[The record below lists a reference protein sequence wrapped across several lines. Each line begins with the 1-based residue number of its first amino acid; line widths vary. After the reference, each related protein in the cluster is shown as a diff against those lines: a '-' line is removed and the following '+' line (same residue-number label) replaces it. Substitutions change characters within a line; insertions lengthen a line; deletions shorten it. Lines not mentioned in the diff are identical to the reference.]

1 MKKVYLTEEIH
12 QIAVDYLKEHVE
24 VIEGERTDEEYIL
37 EKAADCSAILIRS
50 AKITRNIMQS
60 IPKLE
65 VVAKHGVG
73 VDNID
78 LSAAKELG
86 IRVVNA
92 PNSNINAV
100 AEHSLMLIL
109 ALAKHTVLMDSYTR
123 NNKFF
128 LRNSVPNIE
137 LKGKTLG
144 LIGFG
149 KIARKLAQKVTGL
162 EMRVVASDPFADV
175 TLAKKM
181 QVELMSQDEL
191 LAASDFVSV
200 HVPLIPSTVKM
211 VNKEFLEKMKKN
223 AYLVNASRGGV
234 LDEAQLCAA
243 LENETIAGAGLDV
256 FESEPPQA
264 DNRLFAMEQVV
275 VSPHNAALTEEAL
288 LAMAMDSATGV
299 VDVLEGRTPK
309 FQVC

>member
-137 LKGKTLG
+137 LKVKTLG

>member
-1 MKKVYLTEEIH
+1 
-12 QIAVDYLKEHVE
+12 
-24 VIEGERTDEEYIL
+24 
-37 EKAADCSAILIRS
+37 
-50 AKITRNIMQS
+50 
-60 IPKLE
+60 
-65 VVAKHGVG
+65 
-73 VDNID
+73 
-78 LSAAKELG
+78 
-86 IRVVNA
+86 
-92 PNSNINAV
+92 
-100 AEHSLMLIL
+100 
-109 ALAKHTVLMDSYTR
+109 
-123 NNKFF
+123 
-128 LRNSVPNIE
+128 
-137 LKGKTLG
+137 
-144 LIGFG
+144 
-149 KIARKLAQKVTGL
+149 
-162 EMRVVASDPFADV
+162 
-175 TLAKKM
+175 
-181 QVELMSQDEL
+181 MSQDEL

-299 VDVLEGRTPK
+299 VDVLEGRTRK